1 MIDKKYY
8 GTNIQL
14 IQIFQE
20 VKKMKRTVE
29 QTALLLAIILNRS
42 KQTRARISTKTIKA
56 LANRQQMRCMFIK
69 DLIDTLAD
77 RHDWI
82 LVELASGGFGAVL
95 ARTLEAA
102 RPVMTHKFLTEDEN
116 QGLQTGDIDWIYLE
130 EEAFPQSELDELV
143 F

>member
-1 MIDKKYY
+1 MVDKKYFSTY
-8 GTNIQL
+8 IQL
-14 IQIFQE
+14 VQIFQE

>member
-8 GTNIQL
+8 STFIQL

-56 LANRQQMRCMFIK
+56 LANRQQMRCMFVK

>member
-56 LANRQQMRCMFIK
+56 LANRQQMRCMFITN
-69 DLIDTLAD
+69 LIDTLAD